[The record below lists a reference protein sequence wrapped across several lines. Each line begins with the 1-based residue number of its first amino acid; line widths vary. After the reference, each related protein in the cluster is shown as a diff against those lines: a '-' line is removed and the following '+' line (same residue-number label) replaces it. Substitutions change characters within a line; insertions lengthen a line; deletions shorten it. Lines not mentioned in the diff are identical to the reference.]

1 MHVRRE
7 PESSD
12 AQSRQTARS
21 QRSARAKS
29 KRAPHRKLSLRTR
42 IRNDRS
48 RLIMVIPMLVL
59 FLLFTYLPIL
69 GNIVAFLDYSPYS
82 GFFGSA
88 FVGFDNF
95 VRVLADSGFWRAVS
109 NTVVITVVQLVF
121 YFPLPIILAIV
132 LNSVL
137 NERVRTIIQSIV
149 YLPHFFSWV
158 IVVTIFQQIFG
169 GAGIIN
175 QILRA
180 NGAEPIEIMTNPDVF
195 LALLTSQTIWKD
207 AGWGI
212 VLFLAALAAINS
224 SLYEA
229 AAVDGASR
237 WRRLWHITLPGIRST
252 IVLLLILRLG
262 DALTVG
268 FEQMLLQRDAV
279 GVATAEVLDTFVYYE
294 GVQYGD
300 WSFAAA
306 AGLIKGIV
314 SLVLVLGANKIA
326 HIFGEDGIYR
336 R

>member
-1 MHVRRE
+1 
-7 PESSD
+7 
-12 AQSRQTARS
+12 
-21 QRSARAKS
+21 
-29 KRAPHRKLSLRTR
+29 
-42 IRNDRS
+42 
-48 RLIMVIPMLVL
+48 MVIPMLVL

>member
-1 MHVRRE
+1 M
-7 PESSD
+7 
-12 AQSRQTARS
+12 
-21 QRSARAKS
+21 
-29 KRAPHRKLSLRTR
+29 SLRTR